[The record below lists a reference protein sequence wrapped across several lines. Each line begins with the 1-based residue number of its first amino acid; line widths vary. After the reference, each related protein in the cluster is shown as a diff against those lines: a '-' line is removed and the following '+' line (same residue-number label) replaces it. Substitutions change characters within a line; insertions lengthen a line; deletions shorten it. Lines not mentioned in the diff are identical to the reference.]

1 MRPEQVREHLSP
13 EVAQAFLN
21 GLPEKI
27 KLGLMTY
34 AAQVNLPIEAVIE
47 MACSSRYPQGVAGF
61 LDEDAVNFP
70 GCNPVGVDFGKKPNG
85 IGESV

>member
-1 MRPEQVREHLSP
+1 MQASEQTREHLSP

-27 KLGLMTY
+27 RLGLLTY
-34 AAQVNLPIEAVIE
+34 AAQVGFPVEAVIE
-47 MACSSRYPQGVAGF
+47 MAIAGF

-70 GCNPVGVDFGKKPNG
+70 GCNLVGIDFGRPD
-85 IGESV
+85 IREIA

>member
-1 MRPEQVREHLSP
+1 MQAPEQVREHLSP
-13 EVAQAFLN
+13 EVAKVFLD

-34 AAQVNLPIEAVIE
+34 AAQVNFPIEAVIE
-47 MACSSRYPQGVAGF
+47 MAIAGF

-70 GCNPVGVDFGKKPNG
+70 GCNPVGVDFGRKPNG
-85 IGESV
+85 FRESA

>member
-1 MRPEQVREHLSP
+1 MQAPEQTREHLSP
-13 EVAQAFLN
+13 EIAQAFLD

-34 AAQVNLPIEAVIE
+34 AAQVNFPVEAVIE
-47 MACSSRYPQGVAGF
+47 MAIAGF

-70 GCNPVGVDFGKKPNG
+70 GCNPVPVDFGRNPNQL
-85 IGESV
+85 S